1 MNILFVERKGM
12 ELRYE
17 RACLLIYFQG
27 KRINS
32 VALIDIERIVVS
44 PDVTLSSGVLGLLA
58 EKEVALIVVNAR
70 YPDRTATLSGTITGD
85 INRRLQQYAC
95 HQNSDML
102 CYWSQQLILQKIRG
116 HLHFLTQ
123 MKYRRADLRFVI
135 MKALRSLKTIEES
148 LINHQETSLNTLRGK
163 EGAAGAVFFKAY
175 IILFSSQLN
184 FTGRNRRPP
193 KDPVNVC
200 LSLAYTL
207 VYQEALSVIKTVGL
221 DPALGCLHAPTY
233 HRASLACDLIEPIR
247 PLIDA
252 WVYQLFQ
259 SKVLNLDYFT
269 QTDRSILG
277 VTGKKVFYTEYR
289 QKVPALRKL
298 LRRYAQ
304 IAVQAITTGESY
316 AAY

>member
-17 RACLLIYFQG
+17 RACLLIYDQG

-32 VALIDIERIVVS
+32 VALRDIERIVVS
-44 PDVTLSSGVLGLLA
+44 PDVTLSSGVLGLIA
-58 EKEVALIVVNAR
+58 EKDVALIVVNAR
-70 YPDRTATLSGTITGD
+70 YPDRTATLSGVISGD
-85 INRRLQQYAC
+85 INRRLKQYQC
-95 HQNSDML
+95 HQNMNVR
-102 CYWSQQLILQKIRG
+102 CYWAQQLIVQKIRG
-116 HLHFLTQ
+116 HLHLLTQ
-123 MKYRRADLRFVI
+123 MKYQRSDLRFVL
-135 MKALRSLKTIEES
+135 MKAIRSLKTIEEG
-148 LINHQETSLNTLRGK
+148 LLNYQEDTLETLRGK
-163 EGAAGAVFFKAY
+163 EGAAGAIFFKAY
-175 IILFSSQLN
+175 IGLFSSQLN

-207 VYQEALSVIKTVGL
+207 VYQETLSVIKTVGL

-233 HRASLACDLIEPIR
+233 HRSSLACDLMEPIR
-247 PLIDA
+247 PLVDA

-259 SKVLNLDYFT
+259 SNTLTIDHFT

-277 VTGKKVFYTEYR
+277 RAGKKAFYTEYH
-289 QKVPALRKL
+289 QKAPALRKL

-304 IAVQAITTGESY
+304 IAVKAIETGEHDATY
-316 AAY
+316 